1 MLLIL
6 SLLLVPFLVYC
17 VRASIGETRGFT
29 KAIKISRIVFVS
41 MVFLFS
47 GLLAIERI
55 NYYLVGYRSTSII
68 YLITTIA
75 GIVYVLSDRRFILN
89 SFSRIML
96 NFIAVVFM
104 MGSVFLAL
112 EMMDDFEKQ
121 IIYSDSK
128 FRLEFTNRGPMSPCS
143 LPSLFVKNGILERK
157 GDLIT
162 PDTCVLGV
170 NISEVNINESDTA
183 YLVNYLLTDNLSG
196 DETIQLSVRYNKP

>member
-6 SLLLVPFLVYC
+6 FLLLVPFLVYC
-17 VRASIGETRGFT
+17 VRVSIGETGGFT

-55 NYYLVGYRSTSII
+55 NYYLVGYRSTSIV

-75 GIVYVLSDRRFILN
+75 GIVYVLSDRRYILN
-89 SFSRIML
+89 SFSRIIL
-96 NFIAVVFM
+96 NLIAVVFM
-104 MGSVFLAL
+104 MGSVFLAV
-112 EMMDDFEKQ
+112 EMMEDFDKQ
-121 IIYSDSK
+121 IVYSDSK
-128 FRLEFTNRGPMSPCS
+128 FRLEFTNRAPISPCS

-162 PDTCVLGV
+162 PDTCILGA

-183 YLVNYLLTDNLSG
+183 YLVNYLLNDNLSG